1 MFRSNKKVTPIKK
14 RKLRKV
20 WLSKTSKL
28 YSIINKKHNKVM
40 KNTMSR
46 SELVAT
52 AAKLGIKNAS
62 KTKSVDLE
70 KLIEKSKSKMSD
82 KPKTG
87 KRGRPVV
94 EGSARQL
101 REAARAARIAANGGV
116 VKRGRPAKAKVEAEA

>member
-1 MFRSNKKVTPIKK
+1 
-14 RKLRKV
+14 
-20 WLSKTSKL
+20 
-28 YSIINKKHNKVM
+28 M